1 MPSTASADP
10 GRGGVLK
17 PAKIRLERWNDWSL
31 QTVGARR
38 AELVRAAAAGVE
50 AGFQSPVAGPQLEFR
65 VAVTRTGEAGL
76 VVHGRTDD
84 VYY

>member
-50 AGFQSPVAGPQLEFR
+50 AGFQSPVAG
-65 VAVTRTGEAGL
+65 AATGVPRRGDQDGRGRAGGAWA
-76 VVHGRTDD
+76 H
-84 VYY
+84 